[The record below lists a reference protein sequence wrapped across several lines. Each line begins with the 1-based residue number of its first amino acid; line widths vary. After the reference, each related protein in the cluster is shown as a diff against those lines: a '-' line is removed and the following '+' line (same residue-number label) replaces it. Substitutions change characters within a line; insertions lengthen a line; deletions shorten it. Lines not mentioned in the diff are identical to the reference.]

1 MCLYATQWNCVQ
13 CKTAGKRP
21 PWSPFHVNPKFESA
35 SPQRRA
41 NLKQERQA
49 MSAALWK
56 ERLILPI
63 VAILL
68 LLGLLAAAWVIA
80 NDQKANKGPRVE
92 ISEENL
98 KILRDEVEERLK
110 NFEVLAGRKKKLLDE
125 DLKELELAVAAQEKV
140 INAVGLIPAD
150 TSRLENLRARLHV
163 YRAERVRE
171 ASVAAESEAEKAAK
185 EGNLEKAQGFL
196 KQALQYEQEIRDK
209 WVLSNLDD
217 RGRVARL
224 DIRLRR
230 MEALPI
236 WEEGRKLE
244 KQAQEEAVKGNFEQ
258 ADQLLRQAIALEQ
271 VYVMR
276 YRDVRATEHNRIQ
289 KLEERAVTLRSQAAK
304 VAVNKMVD
312 EAERAEQAREWE
324 RAIKLWGEATAAM
337 KEILTLYQGSVYADD
352 KLPVVYARR
361 EALARAMPEVEK
373 FRQSMDSIRE
383 LLRSGDVSQAGALA
397 SAASAQLQVLMN
409 KFPEA
414 VPAQDTDRRALTVIQ
429 ERLTSLSVVREAFV
443 NQLVP
448 LPAYPGRKILKTEV
462 TQALYQ
468 AVMGSNPSAT
478 RDPALPV
485 ESIDYGQAEDFARRL
500 GWLTGLNV
508 KLPRPEELNA
518 AHLPERESI
527 PTQEAWT
534 LDNSGGKVRLVATSR
549 PNPAGIYDLSG
560 NVAEW
565 ALATD
570 NSPTAPV
577 VGGDA
582 QSVPESKQLGVNLVG
597 RNETSRFRGFRVIV
611 TPN

>member
-1 MCLYATQWNCVQ
+1 M
-13 CKTAGKRP
+13 
-21 PWSPFHVNPKFESA
+21 NPKFESA

-41 NLKQERQA
+41 NLKQEREA
-49 MSAALWK
+49 MKAALWK
-56 ERLILPI
+56 ERLILPAA
-63 VAILL
+63 AILL
-68 LLGLLAAAWVIA
+68 LMGLLAAAWVIA
-80 NDQKANKGPRVE
+80 KDQKGDKGNRPE
-92 ISEENL
+92 MSEENL
-98 KILRDEVEERLK
+98 NILRAEVDERLK
-110 NFEVLAGRKKKLLDE
+110 NFEVLAGRKKTLLDE
-125 DLKELELAVAAQEKV
+125 DLKELELAVAAQERV

-150 TSRLENLRARLHV
+150 TARLETLRARLHV

-171 ASVAAESEAEKAAK
+171 ASVEAEKQAEIASK
-185 EGNLEKAQGFL
+185 EGNLEKAQAFL
-196 KQALQYEQEIRDK
+196 KQALQLEQEIRDK
-209 WVLSNLDD
+209 WILSNLDD

-244 KQAQEEAVKGNFEQ
+244 KKALEAAAQRNFEQ
-258 ADQLLRQAIALEQ
+258 ADQLLQQAIALEQ
-271 VYVMR
+271 IYIMR
-276 YRDVRATEHNRIQ
+276 YRDVRATEHNRIE

-304 VAVNKMVD
+304 VAVDKIVD
-312 EAERAEQAREWE
+312 EAERSEQAREWE
-324 RAIKLWGEATAAM
+324 RAIKLWGEATVAM
-337 KEILTLYQGSVYADD
+337 KEILRVYPGSVYADD

-373 FRQSMDSIRE
+373 FRQAMAAIRE
-383 LLRSGDVSQAGALA
+383 LLRGGDVSQAGALA
-397 SAASAQLQVLMN
+397 SAASAQLQVLIN

-414 VPAQDTDRRALTVIQ
+414 VSLQDADRLALSVIQ

-448 LPAYPGRKILKTEV
+448 LPSYPGRRILRTEV

-468 AVMGSNPSAT
+468 AVMGANPSAT

-485 ESIDYGQAEDFARRL
+485 ESLDYSQAEDFARRL

-518 AHLPERESI
+518 AHLPERETI
-527 PTQEAWT
+527 PVNEAWT
-534 LDNSGGKVRLVATSR
+534 IDNSEGKVRPVATSR
-549 PNPAGIYDLSG
+549 PNPAGIFDLSG

-570 NSPTAPV
+570 NAPTAPV

-611 TPN
+611 TGN

>member
-1 MCLYATQWNCVQ
+1 M
-13 CKTAGKRP
+13 
-21 PWSPFHVNPKFESA
+21 NPKFESA

-41 NLKQERQA
+41 NLKQEREA
-49 MSAALWK
+49 MKAALWK
-56 ERLILPI
+56 ERLILPAA
-63 VAILL
+63 AILL
-68 LLGLLAAAWVIA
+68 LMGLLAAAWVIA
-80 NDQKANKGPRVE
+80 KDQKGDKGNRPE
-92 ISEENL
+92 MSEENL
-98 KILRDEVEERLK
+98 NILRAEVDERLK
-110 NFEVLAGRKKKLLDE
+110 NFEVLAGRKKTILDE
-125 DLKELELAVAAQEKV
+125 DLKELELAVAAQERV

-150 TSRLENLRARLHV
+150 TARLETLRARLHV

-171 ASVAAESEAEKAAK
+171 ASVEAEKQAEIASK
-185 EGNLEKAQGFL
+185 EGNHEKAQAFL
-196 KQALQYEQEIRDK
+196 KQALQLEQEIRDK
-209 WVLSNLDD
+209 WILSNLDD

-244 KQAQEEAVKGNFEQ
+244 KKALEAAAQRNFEQ
-258 ADQLLRQAIALEQ
+258 ADQLLQQAIALEQ
-271 VYVMR
+271 IYIMR
-276 YRDVRATEHNRIQ
+276 YRDVRATEHNRIE

-304 VAVNKMVD
+304 VAVDKIVD
-312 EAERAEQAREWE
+312 EAERSEQAREWE
-324 RAIKLWGEATAAM
+324 RAIKLWGEATVAM
-337 KEILTLYQGSVYADD
+337 KEILRVYPGSVYADD

-373 FRQSMDSIRE
+373 FRQAMAAIRE
-383 LLRSGDVSQAGALA
+383 LLRGGDVSQAGALA
-397 SAASAQLQVLMN
+397 SAASAQLQVLIN

-414 VPAQDTDRRALTVIQ
+414 VSLQDADRLALSVIQ

-448 LPAYPGRKILKTEV
+448 LPSYPGRRILRTEV

-468 AVMGSNPSAT
+468 AVMGANPSAT

-485 ESIDYGQAEDFARRL
+485 ESLDYSQAEDFARRL

-518 AHLPERESI
+518 AHLPERETI
-527 PTQEAWT
+527 PVNEAWT
-534 LDNSGGKVRLVATSR
+534 IDNSEGKVRPVATSR
-549 PNPAGIYDLSG
+549 PNPAGIFDLSG

-570 NSPTAPV
+570 NAPTAPV

-611 TPN
+611 TGN

>member
-1 MCLYATQWNCVQ
+1 M
-13 CKTAGKRP
+13 RP
-21 PWSPFHVNPKFESA
+21 PWTLFHVNPKFESA

-41 NLKQERQA
+41 NLKQEREA
-49 MSAALWK
+49 MKAALWK
-56 ERLILPI
+56 ERLILPAA
-63 VAILL
+63 AILL
-68 LLGLLAAAWVIA
+68 LMGLLAAAWVIA
-80 NDQKANKGPRVE
+80 KDQKGDKGNRPE
-92 ISEENL
+92 MSEENL
-98 KILRDEVEERLK
+98 NILRAEVDERLK
-110 NFEVLAGRKKKLLDE
+110 NFEVLAGRKKTILDE
-125 DLKELELAVAAQEKV
+125 DLKELELAVAAQERV

-150 TSRLENLRARLHV
+150 TARLETLRARLHV

-171 ASVAAESEAEKAAK
+171 ASVEAEKQAEIASK
-185 EGNLEKAQGFL
+185 EGNLEKAQAFL
-196 KQALQYEQEIRDK
+196 KQALQLEQEIRDK
-209 WVLSNLDD
+209 WILSNLDD

-244 KQAQEEAVKGNFEQ
+244 KQALEAAAQRNFEQ
-258 ADQLLRQAIALEQ
+258 ADQLLQQAIALERI
-271 VYVMR
+271 YVMR
-276 YRDVRATEHNRIQ
+276 YRDVRATEHNRIE

-304 VAVNKMVD
+304 VAVDKIVD
-312 EAERAEQAREWE
+312 EAERSEQAREWE
-324 RAIKLWGEATAAM
+324 RAIKLWGEATVAM
-337 KEILTLYQGSVYADD
+337 KEILRVYPGSVYADD

-373 FRQSMDSIRE
+373 FRQAMAAIRE
-383 LLRSGDVSQAGALA
+383 LLRGGDVSQAGALA
-397 SAASAQLQVLMN
+397 SAASAQLQVLIN

-414 VPAQDTDRRALTVIQ
+414 VSLQDADRLALSVIQ

-448 LPAYPGRKILKTEV
+448 LPSYPGRRILRTEV

-468 AVMGSNPSAT
+468 AVMGANPSAT

-485 ESIDYGQAEDFARRL
+485 ESLDYSQAEDFARRL

-518 AHLPERESI
+518 AHLPERETI
-527 PTQEAWT
+527 PVNEAWT
-534 LDNSGGKVRLVATSR
+534 IDNSEGKVRPVATSR
-549 PNPAGIYDLSG
+549 PNPAGIFDLSG

-570 NSPTAPV
+570 NAPTAPV

-611 TPN
+611 TGN

>member
-1 MCLYATQWNCVQ
+1 MRHSG
-13 CKTAGKRP
+13 TASNAKPQACGCAGP
-21 PWSPFHVNPKFESA
+21 PSHVNPKFESA

-56 ERLILPI
+56 ERLILPT

-68 LLGLLAAAWVIA
+68 LLGLLGAAWVIS
-80 NDQKANKGPRVE
+80 NDQKSNKGARSE

-98 KILRDEVEERLK
+98 KILRDEVDERLK

-140 INAVGLIPAD
+140 ISAVGLVPVD
-150 TSRLENLRARLHV
+150 TSRLENLRSRLHV

-171 ASVAAESEAEKAAK
+171 ASVAAENEAEQAAK
-185 EGNLEKAQGFL
+185 EGNFEKAQGFL
-196 KQALQYEQEIRDK
+196 KQALQHEQEIRDK
-209 WVLSNLDD
+209 WILSNLDD

-236 WEEGRKLE
+236 WEEGRKIE
-244 KQAQEEAVKGNFEQ
+244 KQALQEAAQGKFEQ
-258 ADQLLRQAIALEQ
+258 ADQLLRKAIALEQ
-271 VYVMR
+271 DYVMR
-276 YRDVRATEHNRIQ
+276 YRDVRATEHNRIE

-304 VAVNKMVD
+304 LAVDKIVD
-312 EAERAEQAREWE
+312 EAERAEQAREWV
-324 RAIKLWGEATAAM
+324 RAMKLWGEAAASM
-337 KEILTLYQGSVYADD
+337 KEILRLYQGSVYADD
-352 KLPVVYARR
+352 KLPLVYARR

-373 FRQSMDSIRE
+373 FRQAMDSIRE

-414 VPAQDTDRRALTVIQ
+414 VAAQDTDRRALSVIQ

-448 LPAYPGRKILKTEV
+448 LPAYPGRRILKTEV

-468 AVMGSNPSAT
+468 AVMGVNPSAT
-478 RDPALPV
+478 RDPSLPV
-485 ESIDYGQAEDFARRL
+485 ESLDYSQAEDFARRL
-500 GWLTGLNV
+500 GWLTGLSV
-508 KLPRPEELNA
+508 QLPRPAELNA
-518 AHLPERESI
+518 AHLPDRESI
-527 PTQEAWT
+527 PAQEAWT
-534 LDNSGGKVRLVATSR
+534 IDNSDGKVRSVATSR
-549 PNPAGIYDLSG
+549 ANPAGIFDLVG

-570 NSPTAPV
+570 NAPTAPV

-582 QSVPESKQLGVNLVG
+582 QSVSESKQLSVNLVG
-597 RNETSRFRGFRVIV
+597 RTETSRFRGFRVVV
-611 TPN
+611 TSN